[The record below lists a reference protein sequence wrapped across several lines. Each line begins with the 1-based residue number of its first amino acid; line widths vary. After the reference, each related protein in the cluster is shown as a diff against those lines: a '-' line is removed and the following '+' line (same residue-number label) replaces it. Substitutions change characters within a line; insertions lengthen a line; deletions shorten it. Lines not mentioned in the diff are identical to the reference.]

1 MALTQAV
8 DEGPARKARTSN
20 LAVSALKGI
29 GNRLGLRTPSSAR
42 PPTSSPGPS
51 SRPAVDAPPATPDAT
66 PTTSVPRTGDDP
78 GLTSTAVH
86 APEGEATPAPAD
98 PTRKTLG
105 YAMRSNARKIA
116 EGRFSDIKVTG
127 KTFRNTAEDI
137 GAAASSAADT
147 VGRKAEHVAGYVAGT
162 NTPEHLKPEHEQYQ
176 GDNPAGQ
183 YVRMSD
189 GMGGYQWKPRAELS
203 EAQIAKAD
211 MPKAPSLKGDAAI
224 AAHATAGGMNFVAKS
239 MMGANKQTAEER
251 MNESPLKAALQGAL
265 GSGADLLKS
274 AGGSVAEGLSGGL
287 VEGEGAAEAVGHVGN
302 MVGWGVRGV
311 SKATMNA
318 TKPAADQQRLRRH
331 VANLY
336 TDKGKKE
343 LTEHRAEK
351 VMPEFGAALRARQAR
366 VALNPDLAKDPRSSA
381 VPEWAKEQYRAD
393 HPAPAAATPAARKP
407 SLWERFTG
415 AAKRGMSAVGRGLSS
430 VGRGIASAAGRAK
443 SWLGGLFG

>member
-1 MALTQAV
+1 MSLTQAV
-8 DEGPARKARTSN
+8 EEPPARKARTSN
-20 LAVSALKGI
+20 LAVSAMKGI

-42 PPTSSPGPS
+42 PPTAAPAPS
-51 SRPAVDAPPATPDAT
+51 SRPMVDAPAAPVATPL
-66 PTTSVPRTGDDP
+66 TGDDP
-78 GLTSTAVH
+78 GMTSSAVH
-86 APEGEATPAPAD
+86 APESAGDSVQPTPASEAP
-98 PTRKTLG
+98 RKTLG
-105 YAMRSNARKIA
+105 YAIRSNASKIA

-127 KTFRNTAEDI
+127 KTFKNS
-137 GAAASSAADT
+137 AADARDSVSSAADH
-147 VGRKAEHVAGYVAGT
+147 AAGYVAGT

-211 MPKAPSLKGDAAI
+211 MPKGPSLKGDAAI

-239 MMGANKQTAEER
+239 MMGANKQTPEER

-265 GSGADLLKS
+265 GSGAELLKS

-287 VEGEGAAEAVGHVGN
+287 VEGEGASEAVGHLGS
-302 MVGWGVRGV
+302 MAGWGVRGL

-336 TDKGKKE
+336 TEKGKGE
-343 LTEHRAEK
+343 LTEHHK
-351 VMPEFGAALRARQAR
+351 TQVMPEFGAALRARQAR
-366 VALNPDLAKDPRSSA
+366 VALDPSRSTEARTSA
-381 VPEWAKEQYRAD
+381 VPDWAKEQYRAD
-393 HPAPAAATPAARKP
+393 HPAKPAAPTAPTAPTRKP
-407 SLWERFTG
+407 SMWERFTG
-415 AAKRGMSAVGRGLSS
+415 AARRGMSAVGSGLSA

-443 SWLGGLFG
+443 SWLSGLFS